1 MPTSLQRKM
10 ASTRKKSLQMTTA
23 QDFSKYQETRLEG
36 SPHRRVGEVPGH
48 QPWGPD
54 TQNQDDQCKREG
66 TVKVCAM
73 PCLSRPTQAST
84 TSYSNSSTPTVK
96 LRRHTLT
103 FFEAQHPAAKLHGW
117 RSTPSLIRPGLF
129 VRRPLVAS
137 WHGQPSPGNAG
148 IGVCPRSLSLLLPR
162 VKMRGGVQRASFTC
176 PLKPPQSSADSP
188 ANE

>member
-1 MPTSLQRKM
+1 MPTSLQSEM

-36 SPHRRVGEVPGH
+36 SPHRRVGEVPGR
-48 QPWGPD
+48 QPRGPD
-54 TQNQDDQCKREG
+54 TQNQVDQCKREG

-73 PCLSRPTQAST
+73 PCHAVPCLSRPTQVSA
-84 TSYSNSSTPTVK
+84 TSYSNPSTPTVK

-117 RSTPSLIRPGLF
+117 RSTPSFIRPGLF
-129 VRRPLVAS
+129 VRRPLAAS

-148 IGVCPRSLSLLLPR
+148 IGVCSRS
-162 VKMRGGVQRASFTC
+162 
-176 PLKPPQSSADSP
+176 
-188 ANE
+188 